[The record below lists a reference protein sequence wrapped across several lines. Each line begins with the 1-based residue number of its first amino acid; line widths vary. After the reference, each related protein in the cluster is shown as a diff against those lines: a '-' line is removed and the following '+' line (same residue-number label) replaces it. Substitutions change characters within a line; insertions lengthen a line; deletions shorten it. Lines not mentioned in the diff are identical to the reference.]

1 MARSDEINPG
11 TSSPGRL
18 RHRLAF
24 LKNLGRTFHVGVT
37 AVGVGLVL
45 LAVAFAGVLALE
57 AAPAIHQFGLGF
69 LTGQSWDYSHAVFGA
84 LPAIV
89 GTLLTSGLALLFA
102 VPVALG
108 VAIFSAELAPR
119 WLKGPLTYLVDLGA
133 AIPSIVYGFWALIV
147 LVPLMRTQVEPTLAL
162 MTGGAFPFSRQP
174 LGVDVLTASL
184 VLAIMITPTI
194 AALSREALQLVPRVH
209 REAALGV
216 GATRLEATRIAVLRP
231 ARAGIVG
238 AIMLG
243 FGRAIGETIAVTLVI
258 GNIYI
263 LPTSLFSQG
272 QTIPSLIVSLFGSST
287 GIALSALIELGLIL
301 FAMSLAVNLVARILI
316 RRMEEGRPLL
326 GRSRRFHR
334 TAASHPKH
342 LHPRPEG
349 SGLGVPA
356 WWARVIQGRD
366 RRLRRRRVV
375 YWVVAGVL
383 GACVVVAVLPL
394 ASLVDTA
401 VTQGGTAVI
410 HPSFY
415 TSEPPPV
422 CLGNQPANCTL
433 GGIGP
438 AIQGTLILLGIAA
451 AIAMPVGILGGIY
464 LAEYGRNR
472 FGQLAGLLVDAMAGV
487 PSILIGV
494 FVFALFLRYDRLDAT
509 SAIAGAAALSVLML
523 PIVTRATTSALQTVP
538 MEVRE
543 AALALGFPRHRVTLR
558 VVLGSC
564 RSAVVTGNLLALGR
578 AGGETAALILTAGT
592 SSYWFAGLHSPTAA
606 LAPFIYNALINTD
619 APNYVTDAWGAAL
632 VLLLIMVVISLA
644 ARLSLRGSSAAELV

>member
-1 MARSDEINPG
+1 MDEVKPGARSPQG
-11 TSSPGRL
+11 L
-18 RHRLAF
+18 RRRLAF
-24 LKNLGRTFHVGVT
+24 LQTLGRTFHVGAAT
-37 AVGVGLVL
+37 VGVGLVL
-45 LAVAFAGVLALE
+45 LAVGFAAVLTLE
-57 AAPAIHQFGLGF
+57 AAPAIRRFGFGF
-69 LTGQSWDYSHAVFGA
+69 LTGQTWDYNHAVFGA

-108 VAIFSAELAPR
+108 VAIFSAEIAPR
-119 WLKGPLTYLVDLGA
+119 WLKGALTYLVDLGA
-133 AIPSIVYGFWALIV
+133 TIPSIVYGFWALIV
-147 LVPLMRTQVEPTLAL
+147 VVPLMRTSIEPTLAL
-162 MTGGAFPFSRQP
+162 LTGGAFPFSSQP
-174 LGVDVLTASL
+174 IGIDVLTASI
-184 VLAIMITPTI
+184 VLAIMVIPTI
-194 AALSREALQLVPRVH
+194 AALSREALQLVPRAH
-209 REAALGV
+209 REAALSV
-216 GATRLEATRIAVLRP
+216 GATRWEATRMAVLRP
-231 ARAGIVG
+231 ARPGIVG

-243 FGRAIGETIAVTLVI
+243 LGRAIGETIAVTLVI

-272 QTIPSLIVSLFGSST
+272 QTIPSLIVGLFGGST
-287 GIALSALIELGLIL
+287 GIALSALIELGFIL
-301 FAMSLAVNLVARILI
+301 FAMSLTVNLVARVLI
-316 RRMEEGRPLL
+316 RRMEVGGLSL
-326 GRSRRFHR
+326 GLFRRTHR
-334 TAASHPKH
+334 AVAVRTKH
-342 LHPRPEG
+342 FDARQGGPT
-349 SGLGVPA
+349 LGVPT
-356 WWARVIQGRD
+356 WWARVVQGREK
-366 RRLRRRRVV
+366 RLRRRMIV
-375 YWVVAGVL
+375 YWIVAGVL
-383 GACVVVAVLPL
+383 GASVVLAVLPL
-394 ASLVDTA
+394 ASVIDTA
-401 VTQGGTAVI
+401 VTQGGTAVV

-415 TSEPPPV
+415 TSEFPPV

-438 AIQGTLILLGIAA
+438 AIQGTLILLGLAATIA
-451 AIAMPVGILGGIY
+451 IPIGILGGIY

-472 FGQLAGLLVDAMAGV
+472 FGQLVGLLVDAMAGV

-494 FVFALFLRYDRLDAT
+494 FVFALFLQYDRLDAT
-509 SAIAGAAALSVLML
+509 SAIAGAVALSVLML

-538 MEVRE
+538 AGVRE

-578 AGGETAALILTAGT
+578 AGGETAALVLTAGT

-644 ARLSLRGSSAAELV
+644 ARLSLRGNSAAELV